1 MFAYKCTNLSLFS
14 TQFRKKKH
22 FYYEINMVSRT
33 IRTLT
38 YHYHERIISFDDL
51 GYTNK
56 LTKRKINNNNN
67 KEINTN

>member
-1 MFAYKCTNLSLFS
+1 
-14 TQFRKKKH
+14 
-22 FYYEINMVSRT
+22 MVSRT